1 MKVLY
6 SNKKTQKL
14 CEDYKHASRTLGNL
28 VADKLM
34 DLLNAIESFPTL
46 LDILGLPQYR
56 LHSLTGDREYQYS
69 LVIAKGTKWRLII
82 YPLDE
87 NEKVLTDKS
96 NERQMLSKAVAVE
109 ILEVS
114 EHYAWWEKKS

>member
-1 MKVLY
+1 MKIIY
-6 SNKKTQKL
+6 SNKQTQKF
-14 CEDYKHASRTLGNL
+14 CEDYKHAAKRMSNQ

-46 LDILGLPQYR
+46 LDFLGLPQYR
-56 LHSLTGDREYQYS
+56 LHALYGNRNNQYS
-69 LVIAKGTKWRLII
+69 LVIARNTKWRLIV

-87 NEKVLTDKS
+87 NEQVLTDRS

-109 ILEVS
+109 IVEVS
-114 EHYAWWEKKS
+114 EHYA